1 MPVDATAVARV
12 VGIDTHFKDLR
23 GGAVQFLPQHIAILA
38 QGASASAGY
47 SLEPV
52 RITSA
57 ADAAEDF
64 GFGSPIHLI
73 ALELFPPTGGGVGSI
88 PVTVFPLEDDYDA
101 GLPSVGQITPVG
113 VATVAVTYWV
123 RIAGIL
129 SAPFTIAVGDTTAV
143 IVGKLAAAV
152 NAILQMPAIAANVA
166 STHITLTSK
175 WAGASANDIHL
186 EVVDSNGRTPNGEV
200 TFTVVQPTGGAAD
213 PDVATALENL
223 GSTWITM
230 IVNGL
235 GPNNTPAFNALA
247 AAGEGRWD
255 QLVRRPF
262 IAFTGQGIA
271 SVNTAVTIPSARK
284 TDRVNCQLVSP
295 GSVHLPLQIA
305 AAQVREIAKVANN
318 NPPTDYGSRRV
329 TTLLPGLDGIQWDWA
344 ERDLAVKA
352 GSSTIE
358 LKNGLVCVSDAVT
371 MYHPDG
377 EIPPA
382 YRYVV
387 DIVKLM
393 NIIFNIDLEFNT
405 PAWDGAPLIPDDQP
419 TVNPNARKPS
429 GAKAA
434 VNRILDSLG
443 LEAIISDP
451 AGAKASTVANIN
463 SSNPKRLD
471 LSTTVKLSGNANII
485 SIDLNFGF
493 FFGTPA
499 LVA

>member
-1 MPVDATAVARV
+1 MPVDVTAVARV
-12 VGIDTHFKDLR
+12 VGIDSHFKDLR
-23 GGAVQFLPQHIAILA
+23 GGSVQVLPQHIGILA
-38 QGASASAGY
+38 QGASASAPY
-47 SLEPV
+47 SLDPV

-57 ADAAEDF
+57 ADAAALF

-101 GLPSVGQITPVG
+101 GLPAAGQVTPSG
-113 VATVAVTYWV
+113 AATVAATYWV
-123 RIAGIL
+123 RIAGIY
-129 SAPFTIAVGDTTAV
+129 SAPFTLGVGDNVATICDK
-143 IVGKLAAAV
+143 IVAAV
-152 NAILQMPAIAANVA
+152 NAVLALPMLPTDA
-166 STHITLTSK
+166 STHVTLTAK
-175 WAGASANDIHL
+175 WDGASGNAL
-186 EVVDSNGRTPNGEV
+186 RVEVLDSAGRTPSEDV
-200 TFTVVQPTGGAAD
+200 TFAVVQPTGGAAD
-213 PDVATALENL
+213 PDVVTALEGL
-223 GSTWITM
+223 GSAWVTM
-230 IVNGL
+230 IVNAL
-235 GPNNTPAFNALA
+235 GPANTAALNALQA
-247 AAGEGRWD
+247 KGEGRWD

-262 IAFTGQGIA
+262 IAFTGNPET
-271 SVNTAVTIPSARK
+271 SVNAATTITDARK
-284 TDRVNCQLVSP
+284 TDRINSQLVSP

-318 NPPTDYGSRRV
+318 NPPTDYGSRKV
-329 TTLLPGLDGIQWDWA
+329 TTLLPGLDGVQWDYA
-344 ERDLAVKA
+344 ERDQAVKA

-371 MYHPDG
+371 NYHPDG

-382 YRYVV
+382 YRHVV

-434 VNRILDSLG
+434 VNRILDSLA

-451 AGAKASTVANIN
+451 VGAKAATTANIS

-471 LSTTVKLSGNANII
+471 VSITVKLSGNANII

-499 LVA
+499 LAA